1 MKIRTE
7 ILLKVYLMYL
17 LLFAFAILI
26 LFRVWQ
32 IQYIQGDKWAAM
44 ADSLQTKFFTV
55 DAARGNIYSEDG
67 YMMAAS
73 LPEYELRIDFKADGL
88 TDELFNN
95 NVNELSNQLS
105 LLFKDKSAKE
115 YAQLLKNA
123 RTKGERYFLLKR
135 KVSHT
140 QYKQVKT
147 FPIFSLGRNKSGLI
161 AVQQNKRILPFKDL
175 AARTIGYNSENVQPV
190 GLEGAYGEFING
202 SNGKRLMRRIS
213 GAWMPINEEEEIIAT
228 DGSDI
233 ISTININIQDVAHNS
248 LKKQLELQEAD
259 YGVVILMEVATGE
272 IRAIVNLTKVPG
284 QGYKETYNYAVG
296 SAQEP
301 GSTFKLASLMVG
313 LDDGKFDT
321 STVYD
326 VGMAAQY
333 RNRTM
338 RDAHAM
344 PGRHSVRTIFM
355 QSSNVGTSKAVYDAY
370 ADNQAAFVAGLER
383 MGFGKKMGL
392 DIPGEARPL
401 LKHPKNKDWYS
412 TTLPWL
418 SIGYEQLITP
428 LQTLTYY
435 NGVANNGRLVAPMFV
450 KEIRFLGES
459 IKKFEPRVLLE
470 QMAKPSTIAKARG
483 MLEAVVTEGTG
494 KRLQNPYYT
503 IAGKTGTAQIA
514 DGSRGYKTGKV
525 RYLAS
530 FCGYFPAE
538 EPKYSMIVIIS
549 NPTKSAYYGGAVA
562 APVFR
567 DIADKVFAS
576 RVDIHKG
583 IHVNNNRLDSVA
595 PVIKVGY
602 KPDLEKV
609 YAGLG
614 MRTVQST
621 TSGDWVMP
629 IFINNVVALGDI
641 PQTEDLMPDVTG
653 MSLQDVLYVLE
664 NLGLKPIVKGSGR
677 VVRQSV
683 LPGGAFSIGQQ
694 ILIELK

>member
-7 ILLKVYLMYL
+7 ILLKVYFMYFL
-17 LLFAFAILI
+17 LIAFAFLI

-32 IQYIQGDKWAAM
+32 IQYVQGEKWAAM
-44 ADSLQTKFFTV
+44 ADSLQTKYFTV
-55 DAARGNIYSEDG
+55 DAVRGNIYSEDG

-88 TDELFNN
+88 TEELFNN
-95 NVNELSNQLS
+95 NVEELSMQLS
-105 LLFKDKSAKE
+105 LLFNDKSAKD
-115 YAQLLKNA
+115 YSRILKSA
-123 RTKGERYFLLKR
+123 REKGERYFLLKR
-135 KVSHT
+135 KVTHT
-140 QYKQVKT
+140 QYKLVKT

-233 ISTININIQDVAHNS
+233 ISTINVNIQDVAHNS
-248 LKKQLELQEAD
+248 LRNQLELQEAD

-284 QGYKETYNYAVG
+284 KGYTETYNYAVG

-313 LDDGKFDT
+313 IDDGKFDT
-321 STVYD
+321 STVYN
-326 VGMAAQY
+326 VGMSAQY

-344 PGRHSVRTIFM
+344 PGRHTIRKIFKE
-355 QSSNVGTSKAVYDAY
+355 SSNVGTSMAIYNAY
-370 ADNQAAFVAGLER
+370 GDNQSAFVAGLER

-401 LKHPKNKDWYS
+401 MKNPKNKDWYS

-428 LQTLTYY
+428 LQMLTFY
-435 NGVANNGRLVAPMFV
+435 NGVANNGKLVAPMFV
-450 KEIRFLGES
+450 KEIRFLGQSVKE
-459 IKKFEPRVLLE
+459 FQPRVLVE

-483 MLEAVVTEGTG
+483 LLEAVVTEGTG

-530 FCGYFPAE
+530 FCGYFPAD

-576 RVDIHKG
+576 RIDIHKG
-583 IHVNNNRLDSVA
+583 IQAKYTRLDSVA
-595 PVIKVGY
+595 PVVKIGY

-621 TSGDWVMP
+621 STGDWVMP
-629 IFINNVVALGDI
+629 VFINDVVALGEI
-641 PQTEDLMPDVTG
+641 PQTKDLMPDVKG
-653 MSLQDVLYVLE
+653 MSLQDALYVLE
-664 NLGLKPIVKGSGR
+664 NLGLKPIAKGSGR
-677 VVRQSV
+677 IAVQSIA
-683 LPGGAFSIGQQ
+683 PGKEYSLGQQ